1 MGRIGKGA
9 NGVGNRGLRA
19 RNIGIALVCT
29 FETAYPFGGMTL
41 VVMAIAGK
49 TVAVW
54 TKRASVAVIPALE
67 TGERNIIAF
76 GMAQTDGAQSL
87 QILVDE
93 A

>member
-1 MGRIGKGA
+1 
-9 NGVGNRGLRA
+9 
-19 RNIGIALVCT
+19 
-29 FETAYPFGGMTL
+29 MTL